1 MPEPCPSQA
10 WDSRD
15 RFHLFFSPEILPRQP
30 ATDPQEQQLL
40 PTATSHSLPG
50 TQSIYCPCL
59 SFIKYFALFTKARG
73 SEGISE
79 IFH

>member
-10 WDSRD
+10 WHSRG
-15 RFHLFFSPEILPRQP
+15 RFHLFSPPKNASQA
-30 ATDPQEQQLL
+30 ATAPQEQQLL
-40 PTATSHSLPG
+40 PTATRHPLPG
-50 TQSIYCPCL
+50 TWSIYCSCL
-59 SFIKYFALFTKARG
+59 TFIKYSALFTKARG